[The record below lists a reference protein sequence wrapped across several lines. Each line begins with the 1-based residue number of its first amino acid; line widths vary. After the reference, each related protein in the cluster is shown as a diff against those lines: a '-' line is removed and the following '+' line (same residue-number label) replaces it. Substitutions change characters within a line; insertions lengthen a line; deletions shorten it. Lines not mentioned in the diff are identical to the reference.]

1 MITKNNALI
10 LLGAIGA
17 MNDFSIDIVRVF
29 GQRDDSPMDQII
41 SDMAEVLFNL
51 LELDTNDDIIVDD
64 FNDKM
69 FNMSKNDAEKV
80 YKYISDYLP
89 GE

>member
-1 MITKNNALI
+1 
-10 LLGAIGA
+10 
-17 MNDFSIDIVRVF
+17 
-29 GQRDDSPMDQII
+29 
-41 SDMAEVLFNL
+41 MAEVLFNL